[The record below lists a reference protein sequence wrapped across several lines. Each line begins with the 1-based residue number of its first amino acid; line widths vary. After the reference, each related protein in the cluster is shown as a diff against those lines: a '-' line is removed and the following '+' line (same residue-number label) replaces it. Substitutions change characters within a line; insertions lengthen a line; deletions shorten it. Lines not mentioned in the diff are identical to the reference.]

1 MNIQP
6 SLWWLAVGALLCL
19 IEVLIPTAFVSL
31 VLGLGAISVALIV
44 SLSPIVFAQQILVW
58 ALLSAGIAGLIYR
71 WKPQLSAI
79 DLSRTEAQSIT
90 AFSPGKLGRVRY
102 EGASWQAKCS
112 DAAIAPDRALRV
124 LGREGTTLLVTAAQ
138 SAEINSSKETAP

>member
-1 MNIQP
+1 MIIQP
-6 SLWWLAVGALLCL
+6 SLWWLAVGILLCL
-19 IEVLIPTAFVSL
+19 IEVLITTSFVSL
-31 VLGLGAISVALIV
+31 VLGLGAIGIALFI
-44 SLSPIVFAQQILVW
+44 SLFPMPLALQVLVW

-71 WKPQLSAI
+71 WKPQLPEI
-79 DLSRTEAQSIT
+79 DLNRTEARSIT

-112 DAAIAPDRALRV
+112 DEAIAPGRALRV

-138 SAEINSSKETAP
+138 SAEIN